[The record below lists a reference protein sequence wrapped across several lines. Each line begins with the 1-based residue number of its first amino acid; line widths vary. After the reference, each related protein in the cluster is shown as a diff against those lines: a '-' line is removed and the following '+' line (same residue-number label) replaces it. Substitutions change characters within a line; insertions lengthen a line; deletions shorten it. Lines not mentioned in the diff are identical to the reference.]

1 MAKKKTMWGEQ
12 FFYALIFDPQRM
24 KEIYIQSRQVLDI
37 QEAYILVRKLFAHSC
52 LWITIKKDA

>member
-37 QEAYILVRKLFAHSC
+37 QEAYILVHKLFAHSC
-52 LWITIKKDA
+52 L